1 MPNNM
6 DDSSG
11 ETKDQPKFGHL
22 KDAGGRRDDV
32 KRENWGGRF
41 DFALSCLGY
50 AVGLSNIW
58 RFPYLCYKNGG
69 GAFLVPYC
77 TLLLF
82 VCIPL
87 IVLEFAIGQYSS
99 SNFAKIWRALPIMRG
114 IGYCQMMSFFVANGY
129 YNVVISY
136 AIYYFFASLT
146 SHLPWVGCGHKWNT
160 LYCSDLY
167 DDCLNQ
173 DGIIMSNG
181 SCANVTLLSDEEL
194 AGYNVTVF
202 NDTFLDFSNYTDP
215 IKNMRVLPSEE
226 YWTNELLRESSSIEK
241 PGGVVWQ
248 LALCNLFVWVAI
260 FLIIAKGIKTSG
272 KVVYFT
278 ALFPYVMMTA
288 LLIRAVT
295 LDGYMDGIRYFV
307 KPTWSK
313 IVHPLPWKDAAQQ
326 VFFSSGAGGGGLSTM
341 ASFNRFHNTFVSDAL
356 IVAVGNS
363 LTSLYCGFAVFAIL
377 GYMAKQIGVP
387 VQEVVKG
394 GFGLVFVV
402 CPAALAKFPGAPV
415 WSALFFFMIFLLAL
429 DSQFVCVEAMVT
441 VILDAM
447 PRLRRWR
454 VSVCAFICF
463 GIYLTSFSY
472 VTNAGPY
479 WVALIDSYASGWIS
493 MVTGIAIPISFT
505 WVYGF
510 DRLKNDIRAMLGNK
524 TVNHWTFYYWKIC
537 WIVVTPGILV
547 VILIYNISNWSLPEY
562 NGPFPA
568 WCHVIG
574 WLFIAGTLVFIPGV
588 PIFDMLRSSGSFRER
603 LRRLCRIDPSWGP
616 SQPEDRLLA
625 YGIHEEYGTTMG
637 GVLDV
642 DDQEMTEKNGNIDF
656 DLKPF
661 ETDVSSNRNH
671 GNGNHDN
678 RQYGRL
684 DQ

>member
-1 MPNNM
+1 
-6 DDSSG
+6 
-11 ETKDQPKFGHL
+11 
-22 KDAGGRRDDV
+22 
-32 KRENWGGRF
+32 
-41 DFALSCLGY
+41 
-50 AVGLSNIW
+50 
-58 RFPYLCYKNGG
+58 
-69 GAFLVPYC
+69 
-77 TLLLF
+77 
-82 VCIPL
+82 
-87 IVLEFAIGQYSS
+87 
-99 SNFAKIWRALPIMRG
+99 MRG

-441 VILDAM
+441 VMLDAM

-510 DRLKNDIRAMLGNK
+510 DRLKNDMRAMLGNK
-524 TVNHWTFYYWKIC
+524 TVNHWTFYYWKIS
-537 WIVVTPGILV
+537 WMFLTPGILV

-588 PIFDMLRSSGSFRER
+588 PIYDMLRSSGSFRER

-642 DDQEMTEKNGNIDF
+642 DDQEMTEKTGNIDF
-656 DLKPF
+656 ELKPF

-678 RQYGRL
+678 GQYGRL
-684 DQ
+684 DR

>member
-472 VTNAGPY
+472 VTN
-479 WVALIDSYASGWIS
+479 
-493 MVTGIAIPISFT
+493 
-505 WVYGF
+505 
-510 DRLKNDIRAMLGNK
+510 
-524 TVNHWTFYYWKIC
+524 
-537 WIVVTPGILV
+537 